1 MQALL
6 PMFMQRMALS
16 NLAQTIPH
24 QELIIPRS
32 KQRSRNINQ
41 DSNPA
46 IVKVRERFSA
56 EENSRDNSSTQVPS
70 QVGGDGDVGET
81 PDHSCV
87 CETDSKGSALCG
99 DEWVGGVETGPD
111 DDADVGVDKEFG

>member
-1 MQALL
+1 MQTLL
-6 PMFMQRMALS
+6 PVFMQRMALS
-16 NLAQTIPH
+16 NLTQTIPH

-46 IVKVRERFSA
+46 VVKVRERFSA
-56 EENSRDNSSTQVPS
+56 EENSRNNSSTQVPS

-87 CETDSKGSALCG
+87 CETDSKGSALCR
-99 DEWVGGVETGPD
+99 DEWVGGVQTGPD